1 MALLEINDQESWG
14 LGREITSQLLS
25 TIRWQTGKIR
35 YIRRKQIQ
43 RWLRQCSVFH
53 PHNVNYAEVPG
64 KAPWMPFGASNC
76 VTTFTRHTSRDRTCL
91 TVDRGG
97 VTRLSTRHVVVV
109 CVRFLT
115 SPAKFRGG
123 TKS

>member
-1 MALLEINDQESWG
+1 MRTGTEVHMASGHSEGQNVAMALLEINDQESWG

-64 KAPWMPFGASNC
+64 KAP
-76 VTTFTRHTSRDRTCL
+76 
-91 TVDRGG
+91 
-97 VTRLSTRHVVVV
+97 
-109 CVRFLT
+109 
-115 SPAKFRGG
+115 
-123 TKS
+123 